1 MKTFYDGPFENSL
14 FTENTWRNKSA
25 MIIIPHEDDEINLT
39 GATIHNL
46 LQHNIR
52 VYVVFCTNSDRFD
65 RGVLRVR
72 EGMASCQAMGVPD
85 EDAIFLGYC
94 NNFRIRKSLQFY
106 NAGNDDIVVVSTR
119 NLTETY
125 CPPEKPEFCF
135 LEHHVHHQYTLR
147 NFRNDIKEVILKYQP
162 DLLFT
167 NDFDR
172 HPDHRSFSL
181 IIEEAIAEILQDP
194 HNTYHPEFY
203 KGFCYAGSYLGKRDF
218 YSSLNLPGVLP
229 PGADIVND
237 PDYDTDYP
245 PYDWDKRVRLPVP
258 RGYISRTLNGSCI
271 YASIR
276 AHYSQGLLHNAKRI
290 INSDQVF
297 WRRRTDSL
305 SYTATVTVSSG
316 DGHFLT
322 NFKLADC
329 PNVITKPSAEI
340 SGGTWIPSSEDSK
353 KEAQLQFTSPQRI
366 SRIVLHGN
374 VESESRVLGG
384 RFTLSNGYSETFG
397 ELRRGAKPTIFD
409 FAPQTDIQWV
419 QITLTQLQGTAA
431 GLNEVEI
438 YAEKNP
444 PTLIQ
449 FIKIMIDDTYAYDYW
464 LTGSKKEIPLALY
477 VCQGDGVT
485 VQRPDNEAYLW
496 ENVNNGDFEL
506 RNNMLIMGPSCH
518 EAILRVHKADTPEM
532 YDQIVL
538 HKKNIFQ
545 LAHLKFFQ
553 GLDVVHNRIEH
564 LVKHRYYRKHIK
576 EKDPNLGKFRE

>member
-1 MKTFYDGPFENSL
+1 MKTFHDGPFENSL
-14 FTENTWRNKSA
+14 FTGNDWKNKSA
-25 MIIIPHEDDEINLT
+25 MVIIPHEDDEINLT

-46 LQHNIR
+46 LQHHIR

-85 EDAIFLGYC
+85 EDVIFLGYC

-135 LEHHVHHQYTLR
+135 LQHQVHHQYTLR
-147 NFRNDIKEVILKYQP
+147 NFRNDIKEVILKYKP
-162 DLLFT
+162 DLLFS

-181 IIEEAIAEILQDP
+181 IIEEAVAEILHDP
-194 HNTYHPEFY
+194 TNSYEPEFY
-203 KGFCYAGSYLGKRDF
+203 KGFCYSGSYLGKRDF
-218 YSSLNLPGVLP
+218 FSSLNLPGVLP
-229 PGADIVND
+229 PDTDIIND
-237 PDYDTDYP
+237 PEYDTDYP
-245 PYDWDKRVRLPVP
+245 PYDWDKRVRFPVP
-258 RGYISRTLNGSCI
+258 KGYISRTLNGCSI
-271 YASIR
+271 YPSIR

-316 DGHFLT
+316 DSHFLT
-322 NFKLADC
+322 DFKLADC

-340 SGGTWIPSSEDSK
+340 SGGTWIPDAMDTK
-353 KEAQLQFTSPQRI
+353 KEALFTFAAPQQI
-366 SRIVLHGN
+366 SRIVLYGN
-374 VESESRVLGG
+374 VETESSVLAGS
-384 RFTLSNGYSETFG
+384 FTLSNGYSETFG

-409 FAPQTDIQWV
+409 FTTQPAIEWV
-419 QITLTQLQGTAA
+419 KITLTQLQGTTA

-438 YAEKNP
+438 YTEQIP
-444 PTLIQ
+444 HTLVQ
-449 FIKIMIDDTYAYDYW
+449 FIKIMIDDTFAYDYW
-464 LTGSKKEIPLALY
+464 LTGSKNEIPLQLY
-477 VCQGDGVT
+477 VCQADGVA
-485 VQRPDNEAYLW
+485 VLKPDNKEYVW
-496 ENVNNGDFEL
+496 ENINNGEFKL
-506 RNNMLIMGPSCH
+506 NGNTLVMSSSCH
-518 EAILRVHKADTPEM
+518 EAVLRVHKADNPEI

-538 HKKNIFQ
+538 HRKNIFQ
-545 LAHLKFFQ
+545 LAQLKITQ
-553 GLDVVHNRIEH
+553 GVDIVHNRLEH
-564 LVKHRYYRKHIK
+564 LAKHRYYRKHIK